1 MTDTLPD
8 HLRDAHANLK
18 SGIQQLHLFGAFP
31 IPDEIHKAMHALS
44 YAVKAAAALPTAPE
58 PGWLQPALDSA
69 AKRANAMPGWMVRR
83 DAATPADA
91 KAEPLREAIARI
103 LDPYAMGEKDTP
115 DYAYD
120 YPLRKAD
127 ALAKADAIMALAPP
141 AVDRAAATGIREAL
155 AAIIKMDDDALSANG
170 KSGANLNGYGLV
182 DLFDH
187 IDHPFGSGKHKQQP
201 CRSNQLEMA
210 MADARAALAQLPAGV
225 DRTGYDPSEHCAI
238 YECKKEGC
246 QRSAETC
253 LSKRPAPSRQDLTKS
268 DEIRRG
274 VDRAADPVL
283 PGSTITVIIPSGYD
297 TAWDFLNDCGL
308 ESVPTV
314 DRAALAQAIR
324 KALIENWREDLGAKW
339 DEDVLLTG
347 CRKVGGGRGYQNAEE
362 AAQNLALD
370 AADAV
375 IKLLPTDVDRVA
387 VIEAGKQAK
396 FRGSE
401 GGWFGVT
408 PDHNN
413 PDSFEYRTIYA
424 LADAKLGKA

>member
-1 MTDTLPD
+1 MTDPAIHD
-8 HLRDAHANLK
+8 EASRQASGPADAIRDAHDNLK
-18 SGIQQLHLFGAFP
+18 AGIEIMGCVHD
-31 IPDEIHKAMHALS
+31 IPPQIHKAMHALS

-69 AKRANAMPGWMVRR
+69 AKRANAMPDWMVRR
-83 DAATPADA
+83 DAAPPAVKMSADAPTFQRRAQDWMMATFSMEVCRDTIERNHRFLEEALELVQALGCTASEAHQLVDYVYGRDQGEVNQEIGGVMVTLAALCLANDLDMHQGGETELARVWTKIDQIRAKQASKPKHSPLPQTADA
-91 KAEPLREAIARI
+91 KAEPLRSNNVLMRDIADTFEKVRI
-103 LDPYAMGEKDTP
+103 VLRWTVKNARKVGPMYSHANTAMWALTETEKK
-115 DYAYD
+115 
-120 YPLRKAD
+120 LISI
-127 ALAKADAIMALAPP
+127 LAAPP
-141 AVDRAAATGIREAL
+141 A
-155 AAIIKMDDDALSANG
+155 
-170 KSGANLNGYGLV
+170 
-182 DLFDH
+182 
-187 IDHPFGSGKHKQQP
+187 
-201 CRSNQLEMA
+201 
-210 MADARAALAQLPAGV
+210 
-225 DRTGYDPSEHCAI
+225 
-238 YECKKEGC
+238 
-246 QRSAETC
+246 
-253 LSKRPAPSRQDLTKS
+253 
-268 DEIRRG
+268 
-274 VDRAADPVL
+274 
-283 PGSTITVIIPSGYD
+283 
-297 TAWDFLNDCGL
+297 
-308 ESVPTV
+308 V

-424 LADAKLGKA
+424 LADAKGDGK

>member
-1 MTDTLPD
+1 MTDPAIHD
-8 HLRDAHANLK
+8 AASRQASGPADAIRDAHDNLK
-18 SGIQQLHLFGAFP
+18 AGIEIMGRVHD
-31 IPDEIHKAMHALS
+31 IPPQIHKAMHALS

-69 AKRANAMPGWMVRR
+69 AKRANAMPDWMVRR
-83 DAATPADA
+83 DAAPPAVKMSADA
-91 KAEPLREAIARI
+91 PTFQRRAQDWMMATFSMEVCRDTIERNHRFLEEALELVQALGCTASEAHQLVDYVYGRDQGEVNQEIGGVMVTLAALCLANDLDMHQGGETELARVWTKIDQIRAKQASKPKHSPLPQTADEKKLISI
-103 LDPYAMGEKDTP
+103 LA
-115 DYAYD
+115 
-120 YPLRKAD
+120 
-127 ALAKADAIMALAPP
+127 APP
-141 AVDRAAATGIREAL
+141 A
-155 AAIIKMDDDALSANG
+155 
-170 KSGANLNGYGLV
+170 
-182 DLFDH
+182 
-187 IDHPFGSGKHKQQP
+187 
-201 CRSNQLEMA
+201 
-210 MADARAALAQLPAGV
+210 
-225 DRTGYDPSEHCAI
+225 
-238 YECKKEGC
+238 
-246 QRSAETC
+246 
-253 LSKRPAPSRQDLTKS
+253 
-268 DEIRRG
+268 
-274 VDRAADPVL
+274 
-283 PGSTITVIIPSGYD
+283 
-297 TAWDFLNDCGL
+297 
-308 ESVPTV
+308 V

-424 LADAKLGKA
+424 LADTKGDGK